1 MYFLERISELPP
13 AIAKMVLAMDE
24 AGGAVLV
31 FDRDD
36 RIMLANREQRR
47 IMPCCDYT
55 ANDTYSSLFWS
66 LFENKMIGNPVA
78 RKSPSEWLAGAIGA
92 RHNSPNLDFV
102 NCYDWGRMLVSH
114 LRLDDGTSIQ
124 ARLDMRAAGM
134 ERYFEGPEASMG
146 VTRALRLRR
155 EIRNLEAA
163 LDTLG
168 LAVALVDGLGC
179 ILHANS
185 SFSEMLEAADG
196 VTNLNGH
203 HIAAVDRCDGL
214 VLQQALSNVCAG
226 MLPVAYVP
234 IRRRHGDPF
243 LLAVSA
249 GATPGTAILALARFG
264 EDLGEIAAALRQAL
278 GVTPAEADVMVGLG
292 AGRSIA
298 ELSLHRGVSTAT
310 TYQQIHAVK
319 GSLRRNRF
327 AAPDLPGIAGLV
339 TGIAAITRTPSAR
352 KH

>member
-1 MYFLERISELPP
+1 MSFLERISELPP
-13 AIAKMVLAMDE
+13 AVVNMVLAMDE

-66 LFENKMIGNPVA
+66 LVEHGMTGNPVA
-78 RKSPSEWLAGAIGA
+78 RKAPEEWLAGAIGA

-102 NCYDWGRMLVSH
+102 NSYDWGRMLVSH

-124 ARLDMRAAGM
+124 ARLDMRKTGM
-134 ERYFEGPEASMG
+134 ERYFDGPGMAMG
-146 VTRALRLRR
+146 VTRALRLRQD
-155 EIRNLEAA
+155 IRSLEGT

-168 LAVALVDGLGC
+168 LAVALVDGHGC
-179 ILHANS
+179 LLHANS
-185 SFSEMLEAADG
+185 SFSAMLEASDG
-196 VTNLNGH
+196 LANLNGH
-203 HIAAVDRCDGL
+203 HIAAIDRGDEL
-214 VLQQALSNVCAG
+214 VLQQALHNICAQA
-226 MLPVAYVP
+226 LPVAYVP
-234 IRRRHGDPF
+234 IRRRKGDPF
-243 LLAVSA
+243 VLAVSA
-249 GATPGTAILALARFG
+249 GATPGTAILALTRFG
-264 EDLGEIAAALRQAL
+264 EDLSEIASALRQAL

-292 AGRSIA
+292 AGRSVA
-298 ELSLHRGVSTAT
+298 ELSQHRGVSTAT

-319 GSLRRNRF
+319 GTLRRHRF

-339 TGIAAITRTPSAR
+339 TGIAAITRTPRACKR
-352 KH
+352 